1 MHGTLFLIPSP
12 LGDAPL
18 NDVLPHKVNNTVNTL
33 RHFIVED
40 LRTARRYLS
49 SLKIQTP
56 IDELHFGL
64 LNEHTLA
71 NDIHS
76 LLLPLEQG
84 HNVGLLS
91 DAGMPCIAD
100 PGELVVAEA
109 HKRGYRIVPLV
120 GPSSILLAL
129 VASGLNGEN
138 FAFVGYLSTKTP
150 ELVKQIKRLEQRSRT
165 EQQCQLFIETPY
177 RSTRLLETLLT
188 SCLPTTLIC
197 VAANITCEN
206 EFIRTKTV
214 SEWKKKLPELTK
226 TPCIF
231 ILQAS

>member
-12 LGDAPL
+12 LGNAPL
-18 NDVLPHKVNNTVNTL
+18 SDVLPPKVNDTINGL

-49 SLKIQTP
+49 SLHLQTP
-56 IDELHFGL
+56 IDDLHFGL
-64 LNEHTLA
+64 LNEHTA
-71 NDIHS
+71 AVDVRA

-100 PGELVVAEA
+100 PGELVVAA
-109 HKRGYRIVPLV
+109 AQDRGYRVVPLV

-129 VASGLNGEN
+129 IASGLNGEN
-138 FAFVGYLSTKTP
+138 FAFVGYLPAKTP
-150 ELVKQIKRLEQRSRT
+150 ELIKKIKRLEQRSRT
-165 EQQCQLFIETPY
+165 EGQSQLFIETPY
-177 RSTRLLETLLT
+177 RSTRLLESLLE
-188 SCLPTTLIC
+188 SCLPTTRIC
-197 VAANITCEN
+197 VAANITE
-206 EFIRTKTV
+206 EQESIRTKTV
-214 SEWKKKLPELTK
+214 SEWKKKVPDLTK

-231 ILQAS
+231 IIEAS